1 MVKLAVAIRDLISYD
16 SASPGFDS
24 RPMHECTNRNLGDCS
39 FDFCSVS
46 SRGPSVRGWDSAEP
60 RRVGG
65 VGVMWLPWSMGGGN
79 PVNDCHVEWG
89 WK

>member
-1 MVKLAVAIRDLISYD
+1 
-16 SASPGFDS
+16 
-24 RPMHECTNRNLGDCS
+24 MHECTKRHSGDCS
-39 FDFCSVS
+39 FALCSVH
-46 SRGPSVRGWDSAEP
+46 SRGSCVRGWDSVGL

-79 PVNDCHVEWG
+79 PVNDCHVEWD